1 MAMPVVHVRRVRM
14 GVRKPVMLMPVRVR
28 FAGRVVR
35 SMLMSVVFVMHMR
48 MYVRG

>member
-1 MAMPVVHVRRVRM
+1 MDVVHVRCVRM
-14 GVRKPVMLMPVRVR
+14 GVCKPVVLMPVRVR
-28 FAGRVVR
+28 FAGRVDW